1 MFDAERAYAYTAQ
14 LAFPRRTGSE
24 GERRAAGLIA
34 EEFRAAGLA
43 VEEQPFRFSPFPLT
57 VAARLLLLG
66 LGGLVLFSAE
76 LFPHT
81 PRGALLPLAGAVL
94 LVLWSSR
101 WTPLTERLYD
111 LPGSWQGRNII
122 ARTPAASISGGQGP
136 PGADLIFLAH
146 YDSKSQLQPL
156 ALRLGLFLVCLLG
169 LGMLTGLVALAAGG
183 PWPGIITPR
192 GVGILSGLVLMALL
206 LLQANYSHNLSPG
219 ALDNASGVGVLL
231 ELARCAPKVAP
242 PGLNLVF
249 VATGAEEEGLA
260 GALRFIQ
267 AYGATFDPARSGF
280 VNLDGPGAEGQV
292 VVVDRYGLPPQPT
305 GPGLTQALLQLAAE
319 RGLAAA
325 TGFLPPG
332 AGTDQIPIAGR
343 GFEAVTLQSVRFG
356 RAWLSVHSRA
366 DTLSHIS
373 PEALRQVG
381 ELCLDLVRSWGTFR
395 PGATLTPDVNPRQAG
410 PER

>member
-1 MFDAERAYAYTAQ
+1 MFDAKRAYAHTAQ

-24 GERRAAGLIA
+24 GEEKAARYIA
-34 EEFRAAGLA
+34 EAFRAAGLA

-66 LGGLVLFSAE
+66 MGGLVILSAE

-81 PRGALLPLAGAVL
+81 PRGALLPLGGAVL
-94 LVLWSSR
+94 LVLGGSR
-101 WTPLTERLYD
+101 WTALTERLYD

-122 ARTPAASISGGQGP
+122 ARSPLAPGDPSQQGQAT
-136 PGADLIFLAH
+136 ADLIFLAH

-156 ALRLGLFLVCLLG
+156 ALRLGLFLMGLLG
-169 LGMLTGLVALAAGG
+169 VGLLAVLVALAAGG
-183 PWPGIITPR
+183 GRPWIPPR
-192 GVGILSGLVLMALL
+192 LIGALSGLILLALL
-206 LLQANYSHNLSPG
+206 LLQFNYSHNLSPG
-219 ALDNASGVGVLL
+219 ALDNASGVGLLL
-231 ELARCAPKVAP
+231 ELARCAPKEAP
-242 PGLNLVF
+242 PGLNLTF

-267 AYGATFDPARSGF
+267 AHGAAFDPARSWF

-292 VVVDRYGLPPQPT
+292 TVLDRYGIPPRPT
-305 GPGLTQALLQLAAE
+305 GPALTQALLQLAAE

-325 TGFLPPG
+325 AGYLPPG
-332 AGTDQIPIAGR
+332 AGTDQIPLAGR

-366 DTLSHIS
+366 DTLAHIS
-373 PEALRQVG
+373 PEALQRVG
-381 ELCLDLVRSWGTFR
+381 DLCLDLVRSGGNLP
-395 PGATLTPDVNPRQAG
+395 PGSNIMPDMNP
-410 PER
+410 